1 MSDELWAQVDDYL
14 NKTVVQPDEAL
25 ESALEAT
32 AEAGMPPIA
41 VSAPQGKLLALL
53 ATILGA
59 TRILEIGTLG
69 GYSTIWMARALP
81 PDGRLISLEVDPKH
95 AEVARKN
102 IAAAGLDKLA
112 EVRVGA
118 ALDLLPQI
126 EKEGVGPFDL
136 SFVDADKVNIPAYF
150 DWCVKLSRPGGVI
163 VVDNVVRS
171 GALANSATTD
181 PSVEGV
187 RALHQMLADDP
198 RVSATTIQTVGSKG
212 YDGFTL
218 AVVQG

>member
-14 NKTVVQPDEAL
+14 NNTVVQPDESL

-32 AEAGMPPIA
+32 ADAGMPPIA

-81 PDGRLISLEVDPKH
+81 AGGRLISLEVDPRH

-102 IAAAGLDKLA
+102 IAGAGLDKIA

-118 ALDLLPQI
+118 ALDTLPQI
-126 EKEGVGPFDL
+126 EG
-136 SFVDADKVNIPAYF
+136 
-150 DWCVKLSRPGGVI
+150 R
-163 VVDNVVRS
+163 R
-171 GALANSATTD
+171 
-181 PSVEGV
+181 
-187 RALHQMLADDP
+187 RALRPFL
-198 RVSATTIQTVGSKG
+198 RRC
-212 YDGFTL
+212 
-218 AVVQG
+218 